1 MLRSARSFGAP
12 IGAILLLLVV
22 LPGTASAD
30 LGEVD
35 CDPQDPFCDILAE
48 DDDEDVDGASDGNGG
63 SENDGSTP
71 GGGEGEEVDCT
82 TQPGQP
88 LPEECMADPQMTP
101 IADLAE
107 QARGRLN
114 LPQPEMASSPADR
127 QLVHLPTWLAVSES
141 SWDSVSASVTAGAVT
156 VTATAVPSRVE
167 WDLGDGT
174 VVICEGPGTIWR
186 PGMDPEAESP
196 DCGHTYTRSASGVE
210 VMATVYWTVTWTSTA
225 GAGGSFADLA
235 TASQAVWEVAEARSV
250 IVR

>member
-35 CDPQDPFCDILAE
+35 CDPQDPFCDILAG
-48 DDDEDVDGASDGNGG
+48 DDDEDDDGDSGGNG
-63 SENDGSTP
+63 SDEDDGSTP
-71 GGGEGEEVDCT
+71 GAGEGGEADCT

-88 LPEECMADPQMTP
+88 LPEECIPDPQMTP

-107 QARGRLN
+107 QARDRLN
-114 LPQPEMASSPADR
+114 LPQPEMASSPADH

-141 SWDSVSASVTAGAVT
+141 SWGSVSASVTAGAVT
-156 VTATAVPSRVE
+156 VTATAAPSRVE
-167 WDLGDGT
+167 WDLGDGS
-174 VVICEGPGTIWR
+174 VVVCEGPGTIWR

-196 DCGHTYTRSASGVE
+196 DCGHIYTRSASEVE
-210 VMATVYWTVTWTSTA
+210 VTATVYWTVNWTSTI
-225 GAGGSFADLA
+225 GTGGSFDDLA
-235 TASQAVWEVAEARSV
+235 TASQAMWEVAEGRSV